1 MHPLLVYYAVQAR
14 TAERHQQAQRDAQA
28 QAVGRAR
35 RMRIPR
41 RKHRARG
48 LAAVEALRML
58 AVRGGGSR

>member
-14 TAERHQQAQRDAQA
+14 TADLHQQAQRDAQA
-28 QAVGRAR
+28 QPAGQAR

-48 LAAVEALRML
+48 LPAVEALRIL
-58 AVRGGGSR
+58 AVRGRGS